1 MPFSFELGTS
11 SCNNFYFKEYTV
23 AVTKSGVTVLSP
35 AWLTLD
41 SHQTS
46 PSLSVN
52 SSDPD
57 HHGTYLVTVSTRLYA
72 EEPLKS
78 FTFQIWMT
86 PCSITPVSD
95 LGKIF
100 EYIGS

>member
-11 SCNNFYFKEYTV
+11 SCDSFYFKEYTV
-23 AVTKSGVTVLSP
+23 AVTKSGVTVSP

-46 PSLSVN
+46 PSLTVIST
-52 SSDPD
+52 DPD
-57 HHGTYLVTVSTRLYA
+57 HAGTYLVTVSARLYA
-72 EEPLKS
+72 EAALTS
-78 FTFQIWMT
+78 FTFQIYMT

-100 EYIGS
+100 E